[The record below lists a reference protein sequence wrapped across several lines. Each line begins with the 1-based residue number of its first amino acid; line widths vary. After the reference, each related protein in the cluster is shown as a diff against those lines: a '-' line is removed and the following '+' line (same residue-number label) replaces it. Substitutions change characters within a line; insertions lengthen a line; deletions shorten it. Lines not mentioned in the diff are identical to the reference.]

1 MRYNKQIDLVG
12 DSASKRLVVKNI
24 YGLFL
29 KSFFMKKGI
38 FLWYIFLRQQSY
50 EVTVS
55 HPEIVCS

>member
-29 KSFFMKKGI
+29 KSFFMKKRNFSLVHFSAPAI
-38 FLWYIFLRQQSY
+38 L
-50 EVTVS
+50 
-55 HPEIVCS
+55 